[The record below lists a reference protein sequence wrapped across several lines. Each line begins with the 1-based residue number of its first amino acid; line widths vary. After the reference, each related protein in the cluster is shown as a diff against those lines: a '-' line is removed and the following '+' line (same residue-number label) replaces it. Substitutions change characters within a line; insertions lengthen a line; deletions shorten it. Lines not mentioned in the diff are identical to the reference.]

1 MILRNFE
8 LLFNDSNNFRGSIL
22 RGEKLSKHTS
32 MNVGGPASLFI
43 EPADTESLVYAL
55 KCCIEGKIEFFVLG
69 GGSNVIFCDEGI
81 DVVICTRKLNSIK
94 SGLEGGRTIKVGAG
108 AVWAGV
114 IQFCKRENLGGFEP
128 FTGLSGT
135 VGGAL
140 FMNASCF
147 GLSTDSRLLNVTY
160 LDTDDFKIKEYK
172 KNPADWAYKVSP
184 FNDGKKI
191 ILEAEFS
198 VTEGFDKSLSEA
210 TIASRREKGHFKAPS
225 AGSVFKNDGDKIA
238 GRLIDECG
246 LKGKTVGGAQVAP
259 WHANFII
266 NPEGKATYK
275 DVLALVELIKNE
287 VYKKHGIQL
296 KQEVLFIDKE
306 FCAPYTEE
314 D

>member
-1 MILRNFE
+1 MI
-8 LLFNDSNNFRGSIL
+8 
-22 RGEKLSKHTS
+22 
-32 MNVGGPASLFI
+32 
-43 EPADTESLVYAL
+43 
-55 KCCIEGKIEFFVLG
+55 
-69 GGSNVIFCDEGI
+69 
-81 DVVICTRKLNSIK
+81 
-94 SGLEGGRTIKVGAG
+94 
-108 AVWAGV
+108 
-114 IQFCKRENLGGFEP
+114 
-128 FTGLSGT
+128 
-135 VGGAL
+135 
-140 FMNASCF
+140 
-147 GLSTDSRLLNVTY
+147 
-160 LDTDDFKIKEYK
+160 
-172 KNPADWAYKVSP
+172 
-184 FNDGKKI
+184 
-191 ILEAEFS
+191 
-198 VTEGFDKSLSEA
+198 EGFDKSLSDS

-266 NPEGKATYK
+266 NPEGKASYK

>member
-8 LLFNDSNNFRGSIL
+8 LLFNDSNNFRGNVL
-22 RGEKLSKHTS
+22 HDEKLSKHTS

-94 SGLEGGRTIKVGAG
+94 SAQEGGKSIRAGAG

-172 KNPADWAYKVSP
+172 KNPADWAYKKSP
-184 FNDGKKI
+184 FNGGKKI

-266 NPEGKATYK
+266 NPEGRATYK
-275 DVLALVELIKNE
+275 DVLALVEMIKNE

>member
-1 MILRNFE
+1 
-8 LLFNDSNNFRGSIL
+8 
-22 RGEKLSKHTS
+22 
-32 MNVGGPASLFI
+32 
-43 EPADTESLVYAL
+43 
-55 KCCIEGKIEFFVLG
+55 
-69 GGSNVIFCDEGI
+69 
-81 DVVICTRKLNSIK
+81 
-94 SGLEGGRTIKVGAG
+94 
-108 AVWAGV
+108 
-114 IQFCKRENLGGFEP
+114 
-128 FTGLSGT
+128 
-135 VGGAL
+135 
-140 FMNASCF
+140 MNASCF

-172 KNPADWAYKVSP
+172 KNPADWAYKKSP
-184 FNDGKKI
+184 FNSGKKI

-225 AGSVFKNDGDKIA
+225 AGSVFKNDGDNIQFENIENFRYNINVKGSVFKNDGDKIA

-266 NPEGKATYK
+266 NPEGRATYK

>member
-8 LLFNDSNNFRGSIL
+8 LLFNDNNNFRGSVL
-22 RGEKLSKHTS
+22 HDEKLSKHTS

-81 DVVICTRKLNSIK
+81 DVVICTRKLNSIQF
-94 SGLEGGRTIKVGAG
+94 GLEGGKTIKTGAG

-184 FNDGKKI
+184 FNGGKKI

-198 VTEGFDKSLSEA
+198 VTEGFDKSLSDS
-210 TIASRREKGHFKAPS
+210 TIASRRQKGHFKAPS

-266 NPEGKATYK
+266 NPDGKATYK

>member
-1 MILRNFE
+1 MILRNFA

-22 RGEKLSKHTS
+22 HDEKLSSHTS

-55 KCCIEGKIEFFVLG
+55 KTCIRNKVEFFVLG

-81 DVVICTRKLNSIK
+81 DAVICTRKLNSIGAGQ
-94 SGLEGGRTIKVGAG
+94 SGEKTIRAGAG

-114 IQFCKRENLGGFEP
+114 IQFCKRLNLGGFEP

-147 GLSTDSRLLNVTY
+147 GLSADSRLLNVTY

-191 ILEAEFS
+191 ILQAEFS
-198 VTEGFDKSLSEA
+198 VTEGFDKTLSDA
-210 TIASRREKGHFKAPS
+210 TIQSRREKGHFKAPS

-246 LKGKTVGGAQVAP
+246 LKGKTVGGAQIAP

-266 NPEGKATYK
+266 NPERRATYK

-306 FCAPYTEE
+306 FCAPYT